1 MFLVLEYLIVL
12 IKGKILGIDYVIKY
26 LRNPNPKLNRKIL
39 KEFGAKIGKNSTIK
53 RSLFLDNTWEDE
65 NSRGDFSNLIIGENC
80 YIGDDCYFDLAD
92 KIEIRNNSVI
102 SGRVSV
108 ITHSDCNRSF
118 FLSKR
123 FPRKCAAVLISE
135 GAWIGF
141 NSTILSGITIAEN
154 SIIGANSLVTRD
166 NSINSI
172 FAGSPAK
179 KLSDI
184 L

>member
-1 MFLVLEYLIVL
+1 MVL

-80 YIGDDCYFDLAD
+80 YIGDDCYFDLAC

-102 SGRVSV
+102 SGRVSI
-108 ITHSDCNRSF
+108 ITHSDCNRSI

-123 FPRKCAAVLISE
+123 FPRKCEAVLISE